1 MSGDTTIYKMREMH
15 GVISLNPYTL
25 PIMKQYALI
34 LDKFYVTDL
43 EKELSWHLPDEF
55 ASSINA
61 DLRFLQER
69 GVITWLAHK
78 SMSMKQTPEMETGME
93 CFRTLTEQLLN
104 DVQAGSEDTTKAFEA
119 LNAVNDV
126 ILRGLSAE
134 LNADGAQDTVPIC
147 IADLTARTSSKA
159 PTSAQTVVRVAVNSL
174 PVPDDQCAWQD
185 ILDFRMEE
193 REKLWAFRRFLRALT
208 TKAQTESEIQ
218 DDIEWTLNEYA
229 QAMKVHNLKA
239 SQSFVDVFLIA
250 PLEIIENLVKFN
262 WSKLA
267 KGLLSVNKRKV
278 ELLEA
283 EMKAA
288 GRECAYVFDA
298 RKKFRNKP

>member
-1 MSGDTTIYKMREMH
+1 MGRDTTTYKIREMH

-25 PIMKQYALI
+25 ATMKQYALI

-43 EKELSWHLPDEF
+43 EKELFWHLQDDF

-61 DLRFLQER
+61 DLQFLQQR
-69 GVITWLAHK
+69 GIITWLAHK
-78 SMSMKQTPEMETGME
+78 SMSVKQTPEMETGME
-93 CFRTLTEQLLN
+93 YLRTLAEQLFI

-119 LNAVNDV
+119 LNVVNDV
-126 ILRGLSAE
+126 ILRGLSAQ

-147 IADLTARTSSKA
+147 RADLPTRTSSNA
-159 PTSAQTVVRVAVNSL
+159 PTNAQTVVRVAVNSL
-174 PVPDDQCAWQD
+174 PVPDDQCAWHD
-185 ILDFRMEE
+185 ILDFRTEE
-193 REKLWAFRRFLRALT
+193 CDKLWAFRRFLRTLT

-229 QAMKVHNLKA
+229 QTMKVHNLKA

-278 ELLEA
+278 ELLEE

-298 RKKFRNKP
+298 RKKFRKNP

>member
-1 MSGDTTIYKMREMH
+1 MREMH

-25 PIMKQYALI
+25 AIMKRYALI
-34 LDKFYVTDL
+34 LDKFYITDL

-61 DLRFLQER
+61 DLQFLQER
-69 GVITWLAHK
+69 GIITWLSHK
-78 SMSMKQTPEMETGME
+78 SMPMKQTPEMETHMGH
-93 CFRTLTEQLLN
+93 FRTLTEQFLS
-104 DVQAGSEDTTKAFEA
+104 DIQAGAEDTTRAFE
-119 LNAVNDV
+119 LLDVVNDV
-126 ILRGLSAE
+126 ILRGLSAK

-147 IADLTARTSSKA
+147 RADLPSGASSNA
-159 PTSAQTVVRVAVNSL
+159 PTGVHTVVRVAVNSL

-185 ILDFRMEE
+185 ILDFRTEQ
-193 REKLWAFRRFLRALT
+193 RDKLWAFRRFLRGLT

-229 QAMKVHNLKA
+229 HSMKVHNLKA
-239 SQSFVDVFLIA
+239 SQSFVDVFIIA

-267 KGLLSVNKRKV
+267 NGLLSVNKRQV

-298 RKKFRNKP
+298 KKKFRNSP

>member
-1 MSGDTTIYKMREMH
+1 MREMH

-25 PIMKQYALI
+25 AIMKQYVLI

-55 ASSINA
+55 ASSINS
-61 DLRFLQER
+61 DLQFLQER
-69 GVITWLAHK
+69 GVISWLAHK
-78 SMSMKQTPEMETGME
+78 SMSVKQTPEMETGME
-93 CFRTLTEQLLN
+93 YLRTLTEQLVN
-104 DVQAGSEDTTKAFEA
+104 DVQVGSEDTTKAFEA
-119 LNAVNDV
+119 LKVVNDV

-147 IADLTARTSSKA
+147 WADLPARTSSGA
-159 PTSAQTVVRVAVNSL
+159 PTNAQTVVRVAVNSL

-185 ILDFRMEE
+185 ILDFRTEE
-193 REKLWAFRRFLRALT
+193 RDKLWAFRRFLR

-250 PLEIIENLVKFN
+250 PLEIVENLVKFN

-267 KGLLSVNKRKV
+267 NGLLSVNKRKI

-298 RKKFRNKP
+298 KKKFRNSP